1 MAATRS
7 STDKP
12 GSIGH
17 VLVVEDDPLLAMALQ
32 DALKEGGAALVTTC
46 STVACAMEVLE
57 REQPAAIV
65 LDVHL
70 ADVQDGWALAEL
82 LPELGLRKVQV
93 LFSTG
98 SPETIPEEI
107 AALGPIFEKP
117 YDPAQLV
124 EEIRAHT
131 KAGLFARL
139 RHALG

>member
-7 STDKP
+7 STEKP
-12 GSIGH
+12 NSIGH
-17 VLVVEDDPLLAMALQ
+17 VLVVEDDPVLAMALE

-46 STVACAMEVLE
+46 ATVACAMEVLE
-57 REQPAAIV
+57 KEQPNAIV

-70 ADVQDGWALAEL
+70 ADVEDGWALAEL
-82 LPELGLRKVQV
+82 LPDLGLRKVQV

-124 EEIRAHT
+124 EAIHSRK
-131 KAGLFARL
+131 KAGLFTRL